1 MFNSRI
7 NLYKKQVIKI
17 NKDIEILERNKELS
31 LKYNDN
37 LRYIAIIKELELK
50 KSQLNWCNIVL
61 NNNENYKIKKEYLYG
76 NNYYTDYTDEKYN
89 YKAKNILNVKN
100 NIYDNYY
107 NYLSNFN
114 KSNKIKSKSY
124 LNNFK
129 NI

>member
-37 LRYIAIIKELELK
+37 LRYIAIIKKLELK

-89 YKAKNILNVKN
+89 YKAKNILYLKN

-114 KSNKIKSKSY
+114 KSNKIKSNSY